1 MISYTLLTYYYMI
14 FSLMKLV
21 PSFNQVCSLRQM
33 VDAQVHRLVIYRTLS
48 AEKSLFFSL
57 STSFS
62 IAIIVPLT
70 CYPYG
75 MVFIYIFRRRLLR
88 LQCDTNR

>member
-1 MISYTLLTYYYMI
+1 MIY
-14 FSLMKLV
+14 SLMKLV

-33 VDAQVHRLVIYRTLS
+33 VDAQVHRLVIYPTLS
-48 AEKSLFFSL
+48 AEKNLFFSL

-70 CYPYG
+70 CYLYG